1 MSNYQIL
8 SASPVSNAE
17 SLDIINQKAKKQE
30 LTYREEKSKDY
41 LKSFSGITFK
51 NFKAAKKELEEL
63 KIARLEE
70 HHIIKILDIM
80 PKNGT
85 ELRSIVSNSGTVLV
99 DESVKKIL
107 DVLGKYTKN

>member
-1 MSNYQIL
+1 MSNYQII
-8 SASPVSNAE
+8 SSQAVSNSE
-17 SLDIINQKAKKQE
+17 SLDLINQKAKKQE
-30 LTYREEKSKDY
+30 LTYREEKSKEY
-41 LKSFSGITFK
+41 LKNFSGISFK

-63 KIARLEE
+63 KIPRLED

-85 ELRSIVSNSGTVLV
+85 ELRSIVTNSGTVLV

-107 DVLGKYTKN
+107 KVLEGYSKN